1 MMNHPVTGKVLV
13 MGDDTR
19 SFLAC
24 VRSLGRAGLQVH
36 VAPFNLRSPAL
47 QSKYIT
53 KVHRISYY
61 LNGGADWLC
70 EMRQLLQTEQ
80 FDLVIPCEERSLLPL
95 QFHQSELQGLARYA
109 LPNAAAFEAFFDK
122 FATRELA
129 KSHAVPVAEG
139 RLCLAGDTAEVV
151 AAQLPLPI
159 IAKHRRSFS
168 WDHLYSRDGVY
179 PLTTQQQLVDF
190 LAQQPARLEHVFF
203 ERMCPGFGAGLS
215 VLCIQGQIQLAFE
228 HHRAHELKG
237 SSYYRKSALV
247 DPARLAAV
255 SAMVQA
261 VNYTGL
267 AMFEFKVASD
277 TQWVLLEVNA
287 RPWGSMPLPVAMG
300 IDFPLGLYQ
309 VMVLGKAVKASP
321 YPANIYGRNLVGDL
335 WQTRS
340 NLASTETSAWQ
351 KLTYLARWCK
361 DFWRVP
367 AGREHFDVW
376 VADDPAPGKTELK
389 QFGAGLWETTKRKI
403 FNNSTNRSSN
413 NLIQQLQ
420 TVPQGALSILFVC
433 QGNICRSSYAAY
445 RLKKLL
451 GSTTPIHVDSAG
463 MLPRCARSSPPNA
476 LEAATALGVDMS
488 SHFSRVV
495 DPQSVESAHV
505 VFVFDQKTYNSFL
518 DRYPAFKSKV
528 HFITSIG
535 ISNNSDIED
544 PYGCDLSIFLETYK
558 KIDEK
563 IDTLI
568 LLLKKIQGI
577 QK

>member
-36 VAPFNLRSPAL
+36 VAPFNFRSPAL
-47 QSKYIT
+47 QSKYIF
-53 KVHRISYY
+53 KVHRIAYY
-61 LNGGADWLC
+61 LNGGADWLD
-70 EMRQLLQTEQ
+70 EVRQLLTTEQ

-95 QFHQSELQGLARYA
+95 QFHQAELQGLAHFA

-122 FATRELA
+122 HATRELA
-129 KSHAVPVAEG
+129 KSLGVPIAEG
-139 RLCLAGDTAEVV
+139 RLWSAGDTAAAVT
-151 AAQLPLPI
+151 AQLPLPI

-190 LAQQPARLEHVFF
+190 LAVRPDRLANVFF
-203 ERMCPGFGAGLS
+203 ERMCPGYGVGLS
-215 VLCIQGQIQLAFE
+215 VLCNQGQIQLAFE

-255 SAMVQA
+255 SAMVHA

-277 TQWVLLEVNA
+277 TEWVLLEVNA

-300 IDFPLGLYQ
+300 INFPLGLYQ
-309 VMVLGKAVKASP
+309 VMVLGKAIATTP

-340 NLASTETSAWQ
+340 NLASTDMGALQ
-351 KLTYLARWCK
+351 KLPYLLRWCK

-367 AGREHFDVW
+367 AGREHFDVC
-376 VADDPAPGKTELK
+376 VADDPVPGKTELR
-389 QFGAGLWETTKRKI
+389 QFGAGLLESVKRK
-403 FNNSTNRSSN
+403 FFSAAPAAGHDKLN
-413 NLIQQLQ
+413 QLMQ
-420 TVPQGALSILFVC
+420 KAPIGDFCILFVC
-433 QGNICRSSYAAY
+433 QGNICRSPYAAY
-445 RLKKLL
+445 RLQQLI
-451 GSTTPIHVDSAG
+451 GSTNRLRIESAG
-463 MLPRCARSSPPNA
+463 MLPRSFRPSPQNA
-476 LEAATALGVDMS
+476 IEAAAAFGVDMS
-488 SHFSRVV
+488 SHASKFAN
-495 DPQSVESAHV
+495 PKTVESAHLIL
-505 VFVFDQKTYNSFL
+505 VFDQKTRESFL
-518 DRYPAFKSKV
+518 DRYPGHESSV
-528 HFITSIG
+528 FILSYLDKKPANMNI
-535 ISNNSDIED
+535 DD
-544 PYGCDLSIFLETYK
+544 PYGHDLDTFIDSYT
-558 KIDEK
+558 KINK
-563 IDTLI
+563 YIDKLAKLI
-568 LLLKKIQGI
+568 KRN
-577 QK
+577 